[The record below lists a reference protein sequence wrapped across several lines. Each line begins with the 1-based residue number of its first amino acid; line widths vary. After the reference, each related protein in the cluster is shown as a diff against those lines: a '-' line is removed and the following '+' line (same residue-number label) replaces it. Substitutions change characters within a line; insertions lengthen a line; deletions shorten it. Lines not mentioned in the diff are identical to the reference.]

1 MLTESDEVLHVHATS
16 GRSEVEGVVAR
27 NYDCVRVVVG
37 LGSELA
43 GEDDGERDEGRC
55 ASTI

>member
-16 GRSEVEGVVAR
+16 GRNEVEGVVAK
-27 NYDCVRVVVG
+27 NYDCVRVCG
-37 LGSELA
+37 CLESELA
-43 GEDDGERDEGRC
+43 GEDDGERDECRC